1 MFQANGYIP
10 HAHPSDPANFLPA
23 LPPANRSG
31 HANDYDRDL
40 GHPSANTYMASP
52 PEPLDPH
59 QEYPVDTSLSHP
71 EMYPSHSE
79 TMADPFSPQ
88 PVHQNQA
95 AVRLMQLEHR
105 YDVEADPYANGHG
118 NETEIHEN
126 FDHNGRLLDDS
137 TFQNEPE
144 EFDVPPPPPVHG
156 GGSSFNR
163 ALPNSSPGYSNY
175 DRWNPQDNS
184 WHDDWQPPH
193 PASVRGHL
201 TSRSE
206 ACLARYASQPETFL
220 PLDVEPPQ
228 RRSLN
233 ATFQADDSQHGL
245 PTAPMSSNDS
255 VAPRRHSGSSRR
267 SDNLPMDSYHGSPH
281 TPSESSYELVRH
293 SRQNSYQ
300 SPNIYEGSSYHRKSL
315 SQSQSCP
322 LPNSSPHGSPPHYGT
337 QPQHVHTPTRPHP
350 LSQQHIPSS
359 SPHGHSPSSLLQSQY
374 DPIPVIKPLAIS
386 PNKSK
391 ASTPGSQARG
401 ARSQGRSPTVQRKSI
416 SPRPLA
422 NDGSPC
428 FGTPYSPDD
437 YDALN
442 PAVTAQK
449 SVKAESVASSSIV
462 DFHGNNIDPS
472 DRLPESTWAPE
483 PIPKLPPGV
492 DPSDHLPASTWAPE
506 PATANSTPTRTGP
519 RKTVVRLRDVPRPL
533 GQRGSTGAG
542 DQRIAAANDNQQ
554 RQQRQRHSMYAAPPA
569 PLFSGGSKQQGVAG
583 VSPQSVSPQ
592 TRNRL
597 VKRNP
602 AAASMGA
609 APPYTAAG
617 TGRPPSMVGL
627 PPVPAKVPLDSHERS
642 WDAGFAGEAVGGGR
656 GPYGD
661 APPADMDR
669 LSRELQSIDIGGVG
683 RRVNGR
689 RLLGFKDV

>member
-1 MFQANGYIP
+1 
-10 HAHPSDPANFLPA
+10 
-23 LPPANRSG
+23 
-31 HANDYDRDL
+31 
-40 GHPSANTYMASP
+40 
-52 PEPLDPH
+52 
-59 QEYPVDTSLSHP
+59 
-71 EMYPSHSE
+71 
-79 TMADPFSPQ
+79 
-88 PVHQNQA
+88 
-95 AVRLMQLEHR
+95 
-105 YDVEADPYANGHG
+105 
-118 NETEIHEN
+118 
-126 FDHNGRLLDDS
+126 
-137 TFQNEPE
+137 
-144 EFDVPPPPPVHG
+144 VPPPPPVHG
-156 GGSSFNR
+156 GGSSLNR

-175 DRWNPQDNS
+175 ERWNPQDNS
-184 WHDDWQPPH
+184 WHGDDWQARH
-193 PASVRGHL
+193 PTNARGHL

-206 ACLARYASQPETFL
+206 ACLSRYASQPETFL

-233 ATFQADDSQHGL
+233 ATFPAEDSQHGL
-245 PTAPMSSNDS
+245 PSPPMTSNNS
-255 VAPRRHSGSSRR
+255 VAPRRHSGSSHQ
-267 SDNLPMDSYHGSPH
+267 SENYPMESYNGSPH
-281 TPSESSYELVRH
+281 TPSERSYELVRH
-293 SRQNSYQ
+293 SRKNSYQ
-300 SPNIYEGSSYHRKSL
+300 SPNVYESSSYHRKSL

-322 LPNSSPHGSPPHYGT
+322 LPNSSPLGSPPHYGT

-359 SPHGHSPSSLLQSQY
+359 SPHDHSPSSLLQSQY
-374 DPIPVIKPLAIS
+374 DPIPIIKPLAIS

-401 ARSQGRSPTVQRKSI
+401 ARSQGRSPIIHRKSV

-422 NDGSPC
+422 NDGSPY

-437 YDALN
+437 YDVLN
-442 PAVTAQK
+442 PAVAAQK
-449 SVKAESVASSSIV
+449 TSKAESIASSSIV

-483 PIPKLPPGV
+483 PTPKLPPGV

-506 PATANSTPTRTGP
+506 PTTASSTPTRTGP
-519 RKTVVRLRDVPRPL
+519 RKTVVRLRDVSRPL
-533 GQRGSTGAG
+533 GQRGSTGAA
-542 DQRIAAANDNQQ
+542 DPRIAAASNSQQ
-554 RQQRQRHSMYAAPPA
+554 RHRHSMYAAPPA
-569 PLFSGGSKQQGVAG
+569 PLFSGGAKQDIAG
-583 VSPQSVSPQ
+583 GSPQSVSPH

-602 AAASMGA
+602 AAAAMGA
-609 APPYTAAG
+609 APPYMAAG
-617 TGRPPSMVGL
+617 AGRPASMVGL
-627 PPVPAKVPLDSHERS
+627 PPIPAKVPLDPQERS
-642 WDAGFAGEAVGGGR
+642 WDGGR